1 MQIALAVE
9 SDLAG
14 LDFSVL
20 LVDFVADEDDGD
32 VIADS
37 DEIFVPLGHVFV
49 GDSGGDIE
57 HEDGGI
63 GSNVVSF
70 SESS

>member
-1 MQIALAVE
+1 ME

-20 LVDFVADEDDGD
+20 LVNLVSDKNDGD
-32 VIADS
+32 VITDTG
-37 DEIFVPLGHVFV
+37 EILVPLGDILV

-57 HEDGGI
+57 HDD
-63 GSNVVSF
+63 
-70 SESS
+70 